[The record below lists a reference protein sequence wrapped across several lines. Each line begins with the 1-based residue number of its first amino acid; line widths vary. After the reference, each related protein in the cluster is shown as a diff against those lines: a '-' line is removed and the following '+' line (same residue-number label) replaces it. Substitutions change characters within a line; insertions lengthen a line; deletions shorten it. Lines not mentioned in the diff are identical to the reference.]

1 MELKSR
7 SIIIPG
13 LATGHAFFHWI
24 LQSFVVVLPEIQS
37 TFGLNAVGVGGTL
50 SIRELASG
58 LVALP
63 GGVVVDLL
71 RRYWTWLL
79 AGCLG
84 AAALGSL
91 LMGVSPV
98 YGLLLVGIAVVAISH
113 SIWHLPASAS
123 LSYHFAERRGTALAF
138 HGVGGSVG
146 DVAGP
151 LATGALLLVLA
162 WQELLNIYAIAPFFT
177 GFMAVWYLRGIGQV
191 RPGEP
196 PPVEFSV
203 RVEMTKRLLRSPL
216 LWGLTVVRGLRGM
229 ALVASVMALSLYLEK
244 ELGLGE
250 LERGF
255 HIGLLIAIG
264 LVAKPAAGYLSDRFG
279 RKQVLVPGLVWSCLM
294 ALGLIVFDQG
304 VLFTVTVALLG
315 LFLYPDQPILNAAL
329 FDVVGRDVASTGLGV
344 AACASFLMGAT
355 APLIAGALYENIGF
369 HAAAYFIAGLFAAS
383 AIGFAVLPLRRP
395 SP

>member
-1 MELKSR
+1 M
-7 SIIIPG
+7 
-13 LATGHAFFHWI
+13 FHWI
-24 LQSFVVVLPEIQS
+24 IQSFVVVLPEIQS
-37 TFGLNAVGVGGTL
+37 TFNLNAVGVGGIL

-58 LVALP
+58 LVTLP

-71 RRYWTWLL
+71 RRYWTLLL

-146 DVAGP
+146 DVVGP
-151 LATGALLLVLA
+151 LATGALLLLLG
-162 WQELLNIYAIAPFFT
+162 WQGLLSIYAIAPFFM
-177 GFMAVWYLRGIGQV
+177 GFMAVWYLRGIGRV
-191 RPGEP
+191 RPDEP
-196 PPVEFSV
+196 APVELSV
-203 RVEMTKRLLRSPL
+203 RIEMTKRLLRSPL
-216 LWGLTVVRGLRGM
+216 LWGLTVVRGFRGM
-229 ALVASVMALSLYLEK
+229 ALVALVMVLSLYLEK
-244 ELGLGE
+244 ELGLGGF
-250 LERGF
+250 ERGF

-279 RKQVLVPGLVWSCLM
+279 RKQVLVPGLVWSCLV
-294 ALGLIVFDQG
+294 ALGLIIFDQG
-304 VLFTVTVALLG
+304 ILLTVTVALLG
-315 LFLYPDQPILNAAL
+315 LFLYPDQPILTAAV

-344 AACASFLMGAT
+344 VAFASFLMGAT
-355 APLIAGALYENIGF
+355 APLIAGALYDNVGF
-369 HAAAYFIAGLFAAS
+369 HAAVYFIAGLFAAS
-383 AIGFAVLPLRRP
+383 AVAFAALPLGRAGGA
-395 SP
+395 SG